1 MLAEPPSLCQADRAP
16 HLLRSLARPTFLGPL
31 GGIGYTTCQRTA
43 QSQSLTQHMTA
54 SSCEQAPWSSPMK
67 HTASLKQGSYHGA
80 RWYAREH
87 WDAQRKTSSLQ
98 THGADPYSTQHT
110 KTTRQGPQDLSP
122 PTMQ

>member
-43 QSQSLTQHMTA
+43 QSQSLTQHMTS

-67 HTASLKQGSYHGA
+67 HTASSKQGSYRGA
-80 RWYAREH
+80 RWYAGEY
-87 WDAQRKTSSLQ
+87 WYANRKPVLARIPSR
-98 THGADPYSTQHT
+98 
-110 KTTRQGPQDLSP
+110 TTV
-122 PTMQ
+122 